1 MADHIITDPIT
12 PTLAVDT
19 AAAGGSPTE
28 RPPLNSSDKGDEQQH
43 TDEPLHL
50 DEANAN
56 IRTKLRIY
64 ATVAALYLVLFVAAL
79 DQTIIASDN
88 HTPLHLRHALMLGYG
103 LPERPSRQLPPLCT
117 PPQDTHGSVA
127 PTCWPTLQQ
136 GPFGPRVATSG
147 GVSLLSWDQSLSLPS
162 RASLPP

>member
-43 TDEPLHL
+43 TVEPLHL

-56 IRTKLRIY
+56 MRTKLRIY